1 LERTSEEKSYGLL
14 SASDIPVGG
23 PAPFPVQFEFGAG
36 DKHNWQG
43 RSDERIKLAVMTALH
58 WDLAVPRD
66 RVQVSVDRGWVTLTG
81 QVKRDYERSR
91 AEADARTIPGVA
103 GVTNRLSCE
112 TGAHTAGDPT
122 RHPTQPVGEFSPNE
136 SK

>member
-1 LERTSEEKSYGLL
+1 LESMSGEESYPR
-14 SASDIPVGG
+14 ASGTDAPVDG
-23 PAPFPVQFEFGAG
+23 PALFPAQFGFGAD

-66 RVQVSVDRGWVTLTG
+66 RVQVSVDGGWVTLTG
-81 QVKRDYERSR
+81 RVQRDYERSR
-91 AEADARTIPGVA
+91 AEADARTISGVA

-112 TGAHTAGDPT
+112 SG
-122 RHPTQPVGEFSPNE
+122 N
-136 SK
+136 

>member
-1 LERTSEEKSYGLL
+1 MERTSEEESYGLL
-14 SASDIPVGG
+14 SASGIPVGG

-36 DKHNWQG
+36 DKHNWRG
-43 RSDERIKLAVMTALH
+43 RSEERIKLAVMTALH

-66 RVQVSVDRGWVTLTG
+66 RVQVSVEGGWVTLTG
-81 QVKRDYERSR
+81 QVERDYERSR

-112 TGAHTAGDPT
+112 AAISAYPA
-122 RHPTQPVGEFSPNE
+122 R
-136 SK
+136 